1 MGTRAIGSDE
11 FEALLRTLGPD
22 REQAGHAYEELRRR
36 LVTVF
41 AFRHCAMP
49 DALADETLDR
59 VARKVADTA
68 TGQWTD
74 LRPFVFGVAWN
85 VARESFRTARTTE
98 WTERFDQSR
107 GPSPDAD
114 DVAEQRSTCL
124 DRCLGHL
131 QPDERRLVL
140 DYFQAE
146 RSAKIAL
153 RSEMAARLRISQ
165 NALRIRI
172 CRITAALGSCLRR
185 CLDEG
190 AGSASSLAG
199 QSLR

>member
-11 FEALLRTLGPD
+11 FDALLRTLGSD

-41 AFRHCAMP
+41 AFRGCAMP
-49 DALADETLDR
+49 DTLADETLDR
-59 VARKVADTA
+59 VARKVAETA

-85 VARESFRTARTTE
+85 VARESFRTARTTV
-98 WTERFDQSR
+98 WTERFDQTGGS
-107 GPSPDAD
+107 SPDAD

-131 QPDERRLVL
+131 RPDERQLVL

-153 RSEMAARLRISQ
+153 RSAMAARLRISP

-172 CRITAALGSCLRR
+172 CRMTAALGACLRR

-190 AGSASSLAG
+190 SGHDRSLAG
-199 QSLR
+199 QSPR